1 MARGRLSLL
10 MAIDSARGLL
20 MLSLL
25 MESDME
31 SATVPGPEDIST
43 PPPSDTASAMALAR
57 GLLMLSLLM
66 ESATVLGP
74 VDISTPPPS
83 DTVLA
88 MAMEAMARGL
98 LMPSLLM
105 VMES

>member
-1 MARGRLSLL
+1 MERGRLSLL
-10 MAIDSARGLL
+10 MALDTAPGLVDTFTPPPLDTASAMEPMARGLL

-43 PPPSDTASAMALAR
+43 PPPSDTASAM
-57 GLLMLSLLM
+57 
-66 ESATVLGP
+66 EP
-74 VDISTPPPS
+74 
-83 DTVLA
+83 
-88 MAMEAMARGL
+88 MARGL

-105 VMES
+105 AMESLVPLSLP